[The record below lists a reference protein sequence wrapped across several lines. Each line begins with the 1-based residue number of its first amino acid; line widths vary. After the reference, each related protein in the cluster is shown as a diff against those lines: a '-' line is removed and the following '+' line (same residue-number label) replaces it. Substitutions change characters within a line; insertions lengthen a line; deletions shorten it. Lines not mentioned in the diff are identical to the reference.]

1 MANNLA
7 EVQKSILSRLRNEQ
21 EKELKLVNSLL
32 GEITRCIMQMH
43 NRAPEIE
50 RLRNM
55 PQDHPIISVGLE
67 TLLRNDETDLQ
78 LQIALKM
85 VGEQVFKCGGEVRSN
100 RQLQSY
106 INHICCICFS
116 YRLSLYFRISY
127 V

>member
-43 NRAPEIE
+43 SRAPEVE
-50 RLRNM
+50 RLRDM

-78 LQIALKM
+78 LHVALKM
-85 VGEQVFKCGGEVRSN
+85 VREQVLQMWEEKSN
-100 RQLQSY
+100 LIDNY
-106 INHICCICFS
+106 KAI
-116 YRLSLYFRISY
+116 
-127 V
+127 